1 LSVRALAA
9 SNAGIRGHATA
20 ACAGLAAVERERF
33 QAALCR
39 RALVSSMSSTLGLRC
54 CWSSEAGVLGATG
67 AGRAAAMDVW
77 AAVDRR
83 RRAKRGRSLMGL
95 TSPVGADVSEA
106 AAVADRLWLAEVASP

>member
-1 LSVRALAA
+1 
-9 SNAGIRGHATA
+9 
-20 ACAGLAAVERERF
+20 
-33 QAALCR
+33 
-39 RALVSSMSSTLGLRC
+39 MSSTLGLRC